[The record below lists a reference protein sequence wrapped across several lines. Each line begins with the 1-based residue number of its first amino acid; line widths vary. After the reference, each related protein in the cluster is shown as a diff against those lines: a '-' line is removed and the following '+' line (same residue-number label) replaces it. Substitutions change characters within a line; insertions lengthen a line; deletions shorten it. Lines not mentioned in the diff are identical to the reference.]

1 MLKFIFKRF
10 INALVTI
17 FIVITFVFFL
27 IKLTP
32 GNPFANEKTPIEA
45 VKALEKLY
53 GFDRNI
59 FIQYLDYLKHIFF
72 HFDFGMSIKNIGV
85 SVNSFLFPEHGDG
98 GFFLS
103 VKFGLIVMIVSTFL
117 GILLGF
123 FSAIKINGF
132 IDRLIN
138 IFSIIGLTFPT
149 IVTGPLFVF
158 FFSVFLNWF
167 PSGGW
172 EFDFKSLFLPVLVLS
187 FPNICILAQ
196 IQRDSFLNI
205 MQMPFI
211 ITAKAKGLSK
221 SIIILKH
228 ALKPSLIP
236 SISFLGPTTASV
248 LSGTVIVEKIF
259 GFPGMGTL
267 TISSAI
273 NRDYNMILALVI
285 IYSSILIFCNL
296 IVDIMYGFLDPKI
309 KIK

>member
-32 GNPFANEKTPIEA
+32 GNPFASEKTPIEA
-45 VKALEKLY
+45 VRALEHMY
-53 GFDRNI
+53 GFDRNLV
-59 FIQYLDYLKHIFF
+59 IQYLDYLKHIFF
-72 HFDFGMSIKNIGV
+72 HFDFGMSTKNVGV
-85 SVNSFLFPEHGDG
+85 SVNSFLFPEYGEG

-103 VKFGLIVMIVSTFL
+103 IKFGIIVMIISTLLGIFL
-117 GILLGF
+117 GI
-123 FSAIKINGF
+123 FSAIKVNGI

-138 IFSIIGLTFPT
+138 IFSIIGITFPT
-149 IVTGPLFVF
+149 IVTGPLLVL

-172 EFDFKSLFLPVLVLS
+172 EMNFKSLFLPVVVLS
-187 FPNICILAQ
+187 FPNICMLAQ
-196 IQRDSFLNI
+196 IQRDSFFNI

-211 ITAKAKGLSK
+211 TTAKAKGLPK
-221 SIIILKH
+221 SIIFFKH

-267 TISSAI
+267 TINAAI

>member
-10 INALVTI
+10 LNALVTI

-32 GNPFANEKTPIEA
+32 GNPFASEKTSIDA
-45 VKALEKLY
+45 IKALEHRY
-53 GFDRNI
+53 GFDRNLV
-59 FIQYLDYLKHIFF
+59 IQYLDYLKHIFF
-72 HFDFGMSIKNIGV
+72 HFDFGLSTKNIGV
-85 SVNSFLFPEHGDG
+85 PVNWSLFPEQGEG

-103 VKFGLIVMIVSTFL
+103 IKFGIIVMVFSTLL
-117 GILLGF
+117 GIILGIF
-123 FSAIKINGF
+123 AAIKVNGI

-138 IFSIIGLTFPT
+138 IFSIIGITIPT
-149 IVTGPLFVF
+149 IVTGPLLVL
-158 FFSVFLNWF
+158 FFSVFLKWF

-172 EFDFKSLFLPVLVLS
+172 EMNFKSLFLPVLVLS
-187 FPNICILAQ
+187 FPNICMLAQ
-196 IQRDSFLNI
+196 IQRDSFCNI
-205 MQMPFI
+205 MQMSFI
-211 ITAKAKGLSK
+211 TTAKAKGLPK
-221 SIIILKH
+221 NIIFFKH

-259 GFPGMGTL
+259 SFPGMGTL
-267 TISSAI
+267 TINAAI